1 MCKHSWYDK
10 RCKRRY
16 GRKPNTRRARGLR
29 RRDFGKK
36 HVVQSIKT
44 FDSLP
49 SVGVDKDVEEVEMPK
64 NMAALKRY
72 IKIYN
77 WYVNKYQL
85 YRDKE
90 YCIEMV
96 MDKFGIKQKQTVVR
110 AIKVCKYILANA
122 PTDEE

>member
-36 HVVQSIKT
+36 HVVHSIKT

-96 MDKFGIKQKQTVVR
+96 MDKFGIKQKQTVIR

>member
-36 HVVQSIKT
+36 HVVHSIKT

>member
-36 HVVQSIKT
+36 HVVHSIKT

-64 NMAALKRY
+64 NMAVLKRY

-96 MDKFGIKQKQTVVR
+96 MDKFGIKQKQTVIR

-122 PTDEE
+122 PTD